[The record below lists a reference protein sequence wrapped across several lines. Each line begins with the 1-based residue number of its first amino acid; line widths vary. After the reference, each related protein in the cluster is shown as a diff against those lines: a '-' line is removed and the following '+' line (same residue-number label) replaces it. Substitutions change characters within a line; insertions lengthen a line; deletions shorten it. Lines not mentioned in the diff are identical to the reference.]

1 MPKEKIL
8 LVFADAVL
16 LDVISRAVLLPAG
29 FTVSSDSNL
38 ENVLNQ
44 CKVFEPD
51 GIIFDSKLPI
61 ESCLN
66 LIREVKQNYP
76 ATAIVLFANETSLD
90 FLNRALKQGVDEFVF
105 PPVKTKEVLQTL
117 QLALSKRHALQGWA
131 AQEALRNTQS
141 LQHRLD
147 ELETLG
153 KIGRSLTAT
162 LNIDSILASVVE
174 AAVGLTNAE
183 EGSLL
188 LLDSESQELYMR
200 AAKNFGEEFVQTFRL
215 PLEDTVAEQVIQ
227 SGEAIL
233 LNADN
238 PQKIKNAYMVQSL
251 LYTPLRTHKGV
262 IGVLGVDNRMSKT
275 PFQESHVSH
284 LQAIADYAAIAIEN
298 AELYASAE
306 IERRKLNTILT
317 KVVDG
322 VIVVDHERNIIFI
335 NPTAKEAFGSGEQIL
350 PGKLIYEV
358 ISHPDLLQIFYLK
371 EDQFPCRRELTLDDG
386 RIFNAQATRIAEIGV
401 AITLQDITQIKELD
415 RIKSDFVS
423 TVSHDLRSPLT
434 AILGYIELLERVGP
448 LNDTQRE
455 FVQRVNLSVQNITNL
470 INELLDLGRIEA
482 GFDTQKE
489 FFDIES
495 LIQLTIEDL
504 REQADDKNLTLLVEI
519 PNQLPKIFA
528 STTRI
533 QQVMSNLIEN
543 AIKYT
548 RQDDSV
554 KISARLEAEQL
565 IFQVIDNGPGIP
577 IQEQP
582 YIFDRFYRAAN
593 SEETTGTGLGLAIVK
608 SIVENNQGRVWVE
621 SQPGQGTTFT
631 VVMPVLQQETR
642 PVAAD

>member
-1 MPKEKIL
+1 M
-8 LVFADAVL
+8 
-16 LDVISRAVLLPAG
+16 
-29 FTVSSDSNL
+29 
-38 ENVLNQ
+38 
-44 CKVFEPD
+44 
-51 GIIFDSKLPI
+51 
-61 ESCLN
+61 
-66 LIREVKQNYP
+66 
-76 ATAIVLFANETSLD
+76 
-90 FLNRALKQGVDEFVF
+90 
-105 PPVKTKEVLQTL
+105 
-117 QLALSKRHALQGWA
+117 
-131 AQEALRNTQS
+131 
-141 LQHRLD
+141 
-147 ELETLG
+147 
-153 KIGRSLTAT
+153 
-162 LNIDSILASVVE
+162 
-174 AAVGLTNAE
+174 
-183 EGSLL
+183 
-188 LLDSESQELYMR
+188 
-200 AAKNFGEEFVQTFRL
+200 
-215 PLEDTVAEQVIQ
+215 
-227 SGEAIL
+227 
-233 LNADN
+233 
-238 PQKIKNAYMVQSL
+238 
-251 LYTPLRTHKGV
+251 
-262 IGVLGVDNRMSKT
+262 
-275 PFQESHVSH
+275 
-284 LQAIADYAAIAIEN
+284 
-298 AELYASAE
+298 
-306 IERRKLNTILT
+306 
-317 KVVDG
+317 
-322 VIVVDHERNIIFI
+322 
-335 NPTAKEAFGSGEQIL
+335 
-350 PGKLIYEV
+350 
-358 ISHPDLLQIFYLK
+358 
-371 EDQFPCRRELTLDDG
+371 
-386 RIFNAQATRIAEIGV
+386 
-401 AITLQDITQIKELD
+401 
-415 RIKSDFVS
+415 
-423 TVSHDLRSPLT
+423 RSPLT